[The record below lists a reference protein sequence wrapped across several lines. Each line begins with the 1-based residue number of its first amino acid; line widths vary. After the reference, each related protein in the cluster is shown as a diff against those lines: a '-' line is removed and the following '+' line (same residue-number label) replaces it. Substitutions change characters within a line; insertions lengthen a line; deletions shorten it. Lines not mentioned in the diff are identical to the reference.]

1 MVWKENRE
9 NAYCEITPAILALKE
24 QWEKKNYIDPKLY
37 KEYNVKRGLR
47 DEDGRGVLTGLTRVG
62 EIQSYSVTEG
72 EHIVPQDG
80 MLYYRGID
88 CRELVKGSEGRRFA
102 FEETAYLLL
111 FGELPNDI
119 GLENVLRQCLQLMS
133 NMPVLA
139 IYAYQAWRFSQ
150 GESLFIHVPKPELS
164 TAENFLRMLREDCSY
179 TDLEARTLDVAL
191 ILHADNGGGNNS
203 TFTNH
208 VVTSSGTDTYSA
220 IAASMASLKGPRH
233 GGANSKVMAMMDDV
247 KEHVRDWN
255 DEGCVADYLT
265 RILNKD
271 AFDRSGL
278 IYGLGHAV
286 YTKTDPRCEVFR
298 AYVNHLAAEKG
309 REDELAL
316 YANVEKIGKQLL
328 MERQHKSVLSTNID
342 FYSGFVYEML
352 GLPKELYT
360 PLFAVAR
367 IAGWSAHR
375 MEELSVG
382 GKLIRPRYECVEEHR
397 PYTSMDRR

>member
-1 MVWKENRE
+1 MLFEGINRIYRDYGVFDYPRSGGSRHNGMDIDGVNSFVIRMPSFNGKTISGTVTRSRIVTDHSDSTWE
-9 NAYCEITPAILALKE
+9 WGYYVTVKLSTPQTVDGTAIHYLTFARNARNLVSDGDTVTTGTPLAIAGK
-24 QWEKKNYIDPKLY
+24 
-37 KEYNVKRGLR
+37 
-47 DEDGRGVLTGLTRVG
+47 TGNA
-62 EIQSYSVTEG
+62 EG
-72 EHIVPQDG
+72 EHIHCHLQA
-80 MLYYRGID
+80 R
-88 CRELVKGSEGRRFA
+88 
-102 FEETAYLLL
+102 
-111 FGELPNDI
+111 
-119 GLENVLRQCLQLMS
+119 NV
-133 NMPVLA
+133 
-139 IYAYQAWRFSQ
+139 
-150 GESLFIHVPKPELS
+150 
-164 TAENFLRMLREDCSY
+164 
-179 TDLEARTLDVAL
+179 
-191 ILHADNGGGNNS
+191 NNS
-203 TFTNH
+203 GAYNPVGF
-208 VVTSSGTDTYSA
+208 SG
-220 IAASMASLKGPRH
+220 
-233 GGANSKVMAMMDDV
+233 
-247 KEHVRDWN
+247 VRDWN

>member
-1 MVWKENRE
+1 
-9 NAYCEITPAILALKE
+9 
-24 QWEKKNYIDPKLY
+24 
-37 KEYNVKRGLR
+37 
-47 DEDGRGVLTGLTRVG
+47 
-62 EIQSYSVTEG
+62 
-72 EHIVPQDG
+72 
-80 MLYYRGID
+80 
-88 CRELVKGSEGRRFA
+88 
-102 FEETAYLLL
+102 
-111 FGELPNDI
+111 
-119 GLENVLRQCLQLMS
+119 
-133 NMPVLA
+133 
-139 IYAYQAWRFSQ
+139 
-150 GESLFIHVPKPELS
+150 
-164 TAENFLRMLREDCSY
+164 
-179 TDLEARTLDVAL
+179 
-191 ILHADNGGGNNS
+191 
-203 TFTNH
+203 
-208 VVTSSGTDTYSA
+208 
-220 IAASMASLKGPRH
+220 
-233 GGANSKVMAMMDDV
+233 MMDNV